1 MQIQV
6 HYDGVDSSPW
16 MEQFITNRVS
26 KLNRYLNPAASIQI
40 HVKTQT
46 PFLYVTTLA
55 IHNMNHDYAFSAEG
69 DNLYESFQ
77 LATDKAARALSEQKR
92 ILKDRIH
99 RRNNQIISNRATA

>member
-6 HYDGVDSSPW
+6 HYSGVESTPW
-16 MEQFITNRVS
+16 MDEFITNRVS

-40 HVKTQT
+40 HVKTQNQ
-46 PFLYVTTLA
+46 LYVTTLA
-55 IHNMNHDYAFSAEG
+55 IHNMNHDYAFTAQG

-77 LATDKAARALSEQKR
+77 LATDKASRVLSEQKR

-99 RRNNQIISNRATA
+99 RKTNFITNRATA